1 MEIMIDN
8 VETLRLFGSYARG
21 EQSESSDYDVL
32 AVLNRSQIINE
43 NLKEQITAL
52 FEREIS
58 ISWYSK
64 ERIELLFRM
73 GHLFAWHLY

>member
-1 MEIMIDN
+1 MIDN